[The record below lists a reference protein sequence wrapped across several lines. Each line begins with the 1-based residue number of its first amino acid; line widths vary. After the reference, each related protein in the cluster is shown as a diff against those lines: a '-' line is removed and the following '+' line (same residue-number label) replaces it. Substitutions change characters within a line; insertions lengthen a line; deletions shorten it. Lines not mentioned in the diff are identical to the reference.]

1 MRQETAGDRHGPGQ
15 TGEFTGMIGNGRNG
29 GMEGARQARGGQRE
43 LLALLIGGLLLVAAV
58 WTFSLYLG
66 NRLANVHMRHA
77 AAGVARQAAEVL
89 RETGATGTAGD
100 TLPAG
105 TRTELR
111 RLMKYRDVM
120 ALEIVDRDGRILWSS
135 GGNPATSAMAAGFSL
150 HRLTVDGLPRTVAD
164 ARVPVGDVTVG
175 VRQDVTGILGWYNDV
190 FIAVAK
196 AVTTVILAGFLVTG
210 AVLLRRQRENAEAET
225 ALQALRRRNAEE
237 HERVLVLQAQLE
249 RLNADM
255 AELTR
260 RLGRTM
266 KESAPQAGQSARR
279 AG

>member
-1 MRQETAGDRHGPGQ
+1 
-15 TGEFTGMIGNGRNG
+15 MIGNGRNG
-29 GMEGARQARGGQRE
+29 SETGERRTRHGQRE
-43 LLALLIGGLLLVAAV
+43 LLGLLIGGLLLVAAV
-58 WTFSLYLG
+58 WIFALYLG
-66 NRLANVHMRHA
+66 NRLADVHMRHA

-89 RETGATGTAGD
+89 RETGAVDVAGNS
-100 TLPAG
+100 LPAG
-105 TRTELR
+105 TQTELR
-111 RLMKYRDVM
+111 RLMKYRDAM
-120 ALEIVDRDGRILWSS
+120 ALEIVDHNGRTVWSS
-135 GGNPATSAMAAGFSL
+135 GSKPAGATATAGFSL
-150 HRLTVDGLPRTVAD
+150 HRITVDGLPRTVID
-164 ARVPVGDVTVG
+164 ARVPAGNVTVG

-260 RLGRTM
+260 RLGQAM
-266 KESAPQAGQSARR
+266 KENAPSAGQAARR
-279 AG
+279 TG

>member
-1 MRQETAGDRHGPGQ
+1 
-15 TGEFTGMIGNGRNG
+15 MIGNGRNG
-29 GMEGARQARGGQRE
+29 SMEGMRRARDGQRE

-66 NRLANVHMRHA
+66 NRLADVHMRHA
-77 AAGVARQAAEVL
+77 ATGIARQAAEVL
-89 RETGATGTAGD
+89 RETGAAGTVDD

-105 TRTELR
+105 TQAELR

-120 ALEIVDRDGRILWSS
+120 ALEIVDRNGRTIWSS
-135 GGNPATSAMAAGFSL
+135 GDRPADAAAAAGLSL
-150 HRLTVDGLPRTVAD
+150 HRITVDGLPRTVID
-164 ARVPVGDVTVG
+164 ARVPAGEVTVSI
-175 VRQDVTGILGWYNDV
+175 RQDVTGILGWYNDV

-210 AVLLRRQRENAEAET
+210 AVLLRRQRESAEAET
-225 ALQALRRRNAEE
+225 ALETLRRRNAEE

-266 KESAPQAGQSARR
+266 KENAPPAGQAARR

>member
-1 MRQETAGDRHGPGQ
+1 
-15 TGEFTGMIGNGRNG
+15 MIGNGRNG
-29 GMEGARQARGGQRE
+29 GMEGTRRARGGQRE

-66 NRLANVHMRHA
+66 NRLADVHMRHA
-77 AAGVARQAAEVL
+77 AAGIARQAVEVL
-89 RETGATGTAGD
+89 RETGAADAAGD
-100 TLPAG
+100 ALPAG
-105 TRTELR
+105 TQAELR
-111 RLMKYRDVM
+111 RLMKYRDVL
-120 ALEIVDRDGRILWSS
+120 ALEIVGGDGRSIWSS
-135 GGNPATSAMAAGFSL
+135 GKGTLEAGAFSL
-150 HRLTVDGLPRTVAD
+150 HRVTVDGLPRIMAD
-164 ARVPVGDVTVG
+164 ARVSVGDVTVG

-190 FIAVAK
+190 FVAVAK

-225 ALQALRRRNAEE
+225 ALEALRRRNAEE

-260 RLGRTM
+260 RLGRAM
-266 KESAPQAGQSARR
+266 KENAPSAGQAARR
-279 AG
+279 TG